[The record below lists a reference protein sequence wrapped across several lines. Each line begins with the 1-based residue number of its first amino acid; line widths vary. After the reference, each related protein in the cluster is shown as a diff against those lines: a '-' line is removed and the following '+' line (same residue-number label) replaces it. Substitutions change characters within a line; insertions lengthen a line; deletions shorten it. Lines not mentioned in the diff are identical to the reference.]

1 VALRADARRNRARI
15 LDAAAQVFAEKGA
28 TASTEEVAA
37 RAGVAIGTVFRHFP
51 TKDDLLRAI
60 LKDLLQRLTDEVA
73 ALHADG
79 DPATALFTFFA
90 DLVARAAANRSV
102 VEALGVDVDAAVA
115 PLRQG
120 VAGLLTRAQ
129 QVGAVRAEV
138 RVAEVMALLGGTCQG
153 ALRWDPEL
161 RQRTLAIVF
170 AGLATSP
177 GSAARAVA
185 PSG

>member
-1 VALRADARRNRARI
+1 
-15 LDAAAQVFAEKGA
+15 
-28 TASTEEVAA
+28 
-37 RAGVAIGTVFRHFP
+37 VAIGTVFRHFP

-60 LKDLLQRLTDEVA
+60 LKDLLHRLTDEVA

-79 DPATALFTFFA
+79 DPATALFTFFG
-90 DLVARAAANRSV
+90 DLVARAAANRNV

-120 VAGLLTRAQ
+120 IEGLLTRAQ
-129 QVGAVRAEV
+129 EVGAVRADV
-138 RVAEVMALLGGTCQG
+138 RVAEVMALLVGTCHS
-153 ALRWDPEL
+153 ALRDPEL
-161 RQRTLAIVF
+161 QRRTLAIVF

-177 GSAARAVA
+177 DSAARPAA